1 MDEDSLGLDVPLAKR
16 RVSTCGKARGLH
28 RGIVVEWNERMFER
42 DEIISTMQHWERVI
56 AHAQAEQLKAI
67 AELVQLRRQPNGQ
80 FSDYAIDE
88 IALALNISGIAA
100 GYRLDLALD
109 LTQRLPATLAAL
121 DTGQIDLPR
130 A

>member
-1 MDEDSLGLDVPLAKR
+1 
-16 RVSTCGKARGLH
+16 
-28 RGIVVEWNERMFER
+28 MFEG

-67 AELVQLRRQPNGQ
+67 AELVELRRQPNGQ
-80 FSDYAIDE
+80 FSDYTIDE